1 MRWHDG
7 RGANATNDM
16 SNGRGEAESY
26 ILIPVLEQ
34 DVLTLVGE
42 EDDQVDC
49 SDGAREEEKGQEGIA

>member
-1 MRWHDG
+1 MRWGDG

-16 SNGRGEAESY
+16 SNGRGEAERHT
-26 ILIPVLEQ
+26 LIPVLEQ

-49 SDGAREEEKGQEGIA
+49 SDGAREGRRARRI

>member
-7 RGANATNDM
+7 REANATNDM
-16 SNGRGEAESY
+16 SNGRGEAEGY

-34 DVLTLVGE
+34 DVLILVGE

-49 SDGAREEEKGQEGIA
+49 SDGARERRRARRA